1 MMKIL
6 LIAGHGNG
14 DSGACAYGFKEAD
27 LTREVVKLLAD
38 EMRGICDVTIAD
50 TSKNYF
56 EYLKT
61 HSYDFRP
68 YDYVL
73 EIHFNKFNEKANGT
87 EIYVTTSEQGTGVE
101 SAIVR
106 QLANEVGFI
115 NRGVKRTNFNVI
127 SAAKRQGVSAALLE
141 VCFID
146 NLSDNNTYR
155 IRKSSVISAIASGI
169 AEGFGLQAPKSGSHW
184 AEKYCNKLASLG
196 YLDKDVWKY
205 YDCDMP
211 VSYGIALLD
220 NITGGRWGSNE
231 ADASIHWAQPVIIS
245 LCGKGIITD
254 KQQYVDFIT
263 SDANMSNALCLAL
276 FDRVT
281 GGMLSTYVGRNT
293 DHWARN
299 CLDSLYYKGIVTTSE
314 AYTNFEAATSYGC
327 FMGLVC
333 NAFKLM

>member
-1 MMKIL
+1 MKIL
-6 LIAGHGNG
+6 LIAGHGDG
-14 DSGACAYGFKEAD
+14 DSGACANGYKEAD

-38 EMRGICDVTIAD
+38 EMRDICDVTIAD

-56 EYLKT
+56 EYLKK
-61 HSYDFRP
+61 HSYNFRP

-73 EIHFNKFNEKANGT
+73 EIHFNKFNEAANGT

-106 QLANEVGFI
+106 QLENDIGFV

-127 SAAKRQGVSAALLE
+127 SAAKRQGASAALLE

-146 NLSDNNTYR
+146 NEGDIFTYQG
-155 IRKSSVISAIASGI
+155 RKKSIITAIASGI
-169 AEGFGLQAPKSGSHW
+169 AEGFGLKAPKSDRHW
-184 AEKYCNKLASLG
+184 AEKYCDKLASLG

-205 YDCDMP
+205 YECDMP
-211 VSYGIALLD
+211 VSYGLALLD

-231 ADASIHWAQPVIIS
+231 ADTSIHWAQPVIIS

-254 KQQYVDFIT
+254 KQQYIDLIT
-263 SDANMSNALCLAL
+263 NAANMSNALCLAL
-276 FDRVT
+276 MDSVT
-281 GGMLSTYVGRNT
+281 GGMCKRYKDRKT

-299 CLDSLYYKGIVTTSE
+299 CLDSLCDKGIITTPE
-314 AYTNFEAATSYGC
+314 AYTIFEAATSYGC

-333 NAFKLM
+333 NAFGLM

>member
-1 MMKIL
+1 MKIL
-6 LIAGHGNG
+6 LIAGHGDG

-27 LTREVVKLLAD
+27 WTREVVKLLAD
-38 EMRGICDVTIAD
+38 EMRDICDVTIAD

-61 HSYDFRP
+61 HSYNFRP

-73 EIHFNKFNEKANGT
+73 EIHFNKFNEAANGT

-106 QLANEVGFI
+106 QLANDVGFV
-115 NRGVKRTNFNVI
+115 NRGVKRTNWSVI
-127 SAAKRQGVSAALLE
+127 SKVKAQGVSAALLE

-146 NLSDNNTYR
+146 NVSDNNAYR
-155 IRKSSVISAIASGI
+155 TLKKSVISAIASGI
-169 AEGFGLQAPKSGSHW
+169 AEGFGLKAPKSNSHW
-184 AEKYCNKLASLG
+184 AEKYCDKLASLG

-205 YDCDMP
+205 YECDMP
-211 VSYGIALLD
+211 VSYGLALLD

-231 ADASIHWAQPVIIS
+231 ADTSIHWAQPVIIS

-254 KQQYVDFIT
+254 KQQYIDLIT
-263 SDANMSNALCLAL
+263 NDANMSNALCLAL
-276 FDRVT
+276 MDSVT
-281 GGMLSTYVGRNT
+281 GGMCKRYKDRKT

-299 CLDSLYYKGIVTTSE
+299 CLDSLCDKGIITTPE

-333 NAFKLM
+333 NAFDLM